1 MNCKVRKQREAS
13 VKEVT
18 GVAAGWRGGWRGGT
32 GDYMV
37 EAEITMAEAETMI
50 HTSTTDMIDTTRT
63 MVTIDRT
70 TNMPKQ
76 QKTRQ

>member
-1 MNCKVRKQREAS
+1 MWPPGATEATTHTLEEEKLS
-13 VKEVT
+13 T
-18 GVAAGWRGGWRGGT
+18 WRWT
-32 GDYMV
+32 SIHDTTMDTTTS
-37 EAEITMAEAETMI
+37 TMAEAETMI
-50 HTSTTDMIDTTRT
+50 HTSTTDMIDTTLT